1 MDIGRII
8 EVGEVTVRR
17 PESSPANPEQQP
29 KEAPASIP
37 AGPAAP
43 ASSRPRAQRSAIEA
57 VVTRSK

>member
-29 KEAPASIP
+29 KEAPASVP
-37 AGPAAP
+37 AGPAGPRELAP
-43 ASSRPRAQRSAIEA
+43 ARSA
-57 VVTRSK
+57 